1 MRRRPRDTAPLFR
14 LVVKKPGTSVLAL
27 CAALAVPGVGWAAQD
42 PGATPALAGESS
54 KIKPAAE
61 RQLGAQARPTL
72 KRKEEAKT
80 ETRREVRVSL
90 QIPEALR
97 PLLAKKIDERIQ
109 RNIETTKALRV
120 EAHGLLEK
128 FIAES
133 PPDAQEMPE
142 ALVRI
147 GELEWEDSRDRFLAA
162 FKAWEKQPADARGD
176 TPVQDYSR
184 PRARFLRVLKN
195 YKTFREYDLTLYI
208 DGFLANEEGKSD
220 EALGRFNKILE
231 WFPKSR
237 FVPDAHMMRAEYEF
251 TRDSPNYQH
260 AYDEYEEVLKY
271 KDSELYDIAL
281 FKSAWT
287 LWRLGK
293 SDEAAR
299 RFLKVFQSTE
309 EGSASSKKRTRGELA
324 ELQNEALKNLVAVFV
339 EDEKNSAEDMY
350 KFLVQAGGDK
360 FAGRIVRAL
369 AEALYDQA
377 QYERGVEAYRLLLKL
392 EPTSPDAY
400 HYALQIAAADST
412 MERWKLLDE
421 DYKRTIKDYVEPL
434 PVKPGQPL
442 PQRSAWL
449 AVQAPAAR
457 AKAEAA
463 VEKQLRDDAVGLHA
477 KAQADKV
484 SRAEFE
490 AAAALYR
497 TYLTRFG
504 AKEQAYDVNY
514 NLADICFYRLEDA
527 MCAADAYLGAVR
539 AKPNG
544 PLSRT
549 ALYNA
554 LASLEVAR
562 ASEFEAAKKAGK
574 KQEETA
580 TDKKLTEAMEL
591 YVRTY
596 PNDKQIPELL
606 FRQGKLYYDYGV
618 YDPAVRQWGLLLEKY
633 PKDKLSAGAG
643 ELILDSFNRSKDYVN
658 IETWARRLKKA
669 PAFQTPEQQARLDGL
684 IVGAMFKQ
692 GEQLA
697 EQGEHARAAQAY
709 LRAAQEFPKEVR
721 SAQAAVNAEVE
732 ARRAADLE
740 SLGAAASL
748 LVKYHKDRP
757 EAAQGI
763 WIAATTYQEV
773 GLFSESANYHA
784 IIAENFPRSE
794 HHKDAAYNA
803 VLLRTTVGEH
813 DKAIQSGEAF
823 RRLYPKDELSDEVMF
838 LMGKAHEKAGKNRDA
853 EALYDKY
860 SRNAKSVD
868 SQIEALVR
876 LATVE
881 KGDERS
887 SSGALER
894 AVKLAEQNKSRLS
907 DRGKYYGAKARYM
920 QGEAILRQFDAVAI
934 EGDVKQLKARLKKKS
949 ELLKKAAQSFLGT
962 AEMGVAEWTTASL
975 YQIGFTYESFSKALL
990 NSPAPPNLSAQEKEL
1005 YSQSID
1011 EFVVPIEERALE
1023 AYESGWQKA
1032 VELGIFNSWTAK
1044 MRDALGRLNAELYP
1058 PLKEIGFELRSRG
1071 PTPLPAL
1078 IPGPRRD
1085 ATGHSEPYLIPAPE
1099 GAKEEKEKGGKK
1111 KGSAS

>member
-1 MRRRPRDTAPLFR
+1 MRRALGFSAF
-14 LVVKKPGTSVLAL
+14 VVACSLAGL
-27 CAALAVPGVGWAAQD
+27 ASAAED
-42 PGATPALAGESS
+42 KSITPSLAGESS

-61 RQLGAQARPTL
+61 RQLGAQSRPTI
-72 KRKEEAKT
+72 KRKEEKKAQQK
-80 ETRREVRVSL
+80 REIRVSL
-90 QIPEALR
+90 QIPAALR
-97 PLLAKKIDERIQ
+97 PLLARKIDQRIAK
-109 RNIETTKALRV
+109 NIERSVALRT
-120 EAHGLLEK
+120 EAHTLLEK
-128 FIAES
+128 FILES
-133 PPDAQEMPE
+133 PEDSPELPE

-147 GELEWEDSRDRFLAA
+147 GELEWEASRDRFLKD
-162 FKAWEKQPADARGD
+162 FQAWEKQPADTRGD
-176 TPVQDYSR
+176 PPIQDYAK

-195 YKTFREYDLTLYI
+195 FKSFRDYDLTLYI
-208 DGFLANEEGKSD
+208 DGFLANEESKPD

-251 TRDSPNYQH
+251 TKDVPNYQT
-260 AYDEYEEVLKY
+260 AYDEYELVLAY
-271 KDSELYDIAL
+271 KDTELYDIAL

-287 LWRLGK
+287 LWRLGRT
-293 SDEAAR
+293 DEAAR

-309 EGSASSKKRTRGELA
+309 DGSSAKKRTRGELA
-324 ELQNEALKNLVAVFV
+324 ELQSEALKNLVAVFV

-369 AEALYDQA
+369 AETLYDQA

-392 EPTSPDAY
+392 EPTNPEAY
-400 HYALQIAAADST
+400 RFALQIAAADST

-421 DYKRTIKDYVEPL
+421 DYRKMLGTYVEP
-434 PVKPGQPL
+434 PPAKPGQPA

-449 AVQAPAAR
+449 AVQTPQTR
-457 AKAEAA
+457 AEAKKA
-463 VEKQLRDDAVGLHA
+463 IEKQLREDAVGLHA

-490 AAAALYR
+490 AAASLYR
-497 TYLTRFG
+497 IYLSRFS
-504 AKEQAYDVNY
+504 AESQAYDVSY

-527 MCAADAYLGAVR
+527 MCAADAYMGAVR
-539 AKPNG
+539 LKPNG

-562 ASEFEAAKKAGK
+562 AAEFEAAKKSGK

-596 PNDKQIPELL
+596 PADKQIPELL

-633 PKDKLSAGAG
+633 PTHQLAAGAG
-643 ELILDSFNRSKDYVN
+643 ELILDCFNRSRDYQN

-669 PAFQTPEQQARLDGL
+669 PAFQTPQQQARLDGL
-684 IVGAMFKQ
+684 LVGAVFKQ

-697 EQGEHARAAQAY
+697 EQGDHQKAAQAY
-709 LRAAQEFPKEVR
+709 LRAAQEFPKEAR
-721 SAQAAVNAEVE
+721 SAQAAVNAQVE
-732 ARRAADLE
+732 ARRAADLAT
-740 SLGAAASL
+740 LGTAAAL
-748 LVKYHKDRP
+748 LVRHHKDRP

-763 WIAATTYQEV
+763 WIAASTYQEV
-773 GLFSESANYHA
+773 GLYSESANYHA
-784 IIAENFPRSE
+784 ILADNFPKSE

-813 DKAIQSGEAF
+813 DKAIASGETF
-823 RRLYPKDELSDEVMF
+823 RRLYPRDELSDEVMF
-838 LMGKAHEKAGKNRDA
+838 LMGKAHEKAGKNKEA
-853 EALYDKY
+853 EALYDRY
-860 SRNAKSVD
+860 SRNARSVD

-881 KGDERS
+881 KGDER
-887 SSGALER
+887 GVATALDR
-894 AVKLAEQNKSRLS
+894 AVKLAATNKTRLG

-920 QGEAILRQFDAVAI
+920 QGEAILRQYETVTID
-934 EGDVKQLKARLKKKS
+934 GDVKQLKARLKKKS
-949 ELLKKAAQSFLGT
+949 ELLKKAAETFLAT
-962 AEMGVAEWTTASL
+962 AELGVAEWTTASL

-990 NSPAPPNLSAQEKEL
+990 NSPPPPSLGPQEKEI
-1005 YSQSID
+1005 YQQSIE

-1032 VELGIFNSWTAK
+1032 IELQIFNSWTAK
-1044 MRDALGRLNAELYP
+1044 MRDALGRLNGALYP

-1071 PTPLPAL
+1071 PMPLPPL
-1078 IPGPRRD
+1078 IPGPRRSSS
-1085 ATGHSEPYLIPAPE
+1085 GHSEAYLVPAPADKD
-1099 GAKEEKEKGGKK
+1099 AKKDKGGKP
-1111 KGSAS
+1111 